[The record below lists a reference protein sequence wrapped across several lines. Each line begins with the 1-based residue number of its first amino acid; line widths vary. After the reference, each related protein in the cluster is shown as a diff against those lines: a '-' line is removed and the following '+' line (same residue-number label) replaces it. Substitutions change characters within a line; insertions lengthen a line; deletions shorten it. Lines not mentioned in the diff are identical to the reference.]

1 MTAPR
6 DVAFQDQ
13 LVAVSRDLG
22 ALLPDTAVIT
32 VTVGGE
38 GLDCSWCD
46 CPLEAHQMSGYTCA
60 GCPSKATHIIYLFV
74 APKSLR
80 LPMCRHHMDIG
91 DFPKTVAELLGST
104 KDGE

>member
-1 MTAPR
+1 MTSAR
-6 DVAFQDQ
+6 DIALQDQ

-46 CPLEAHQMSGYTCA
+46 CPLEAHQTPGYTCP
-60 GCPSKATHIIYLFV
+60 GCASKATHLIYLFV
-74 APKSLR
+74 TPKSLR
-80 LPMCRHHMDIG
+80 LPMCQRHMDSG
-91 DFPKTVAELLGST
+91 DFPKTVADIFGSR
-104 KDGE
+104 KDGA